1 MVVLPLEIWL
11 KLPPSSN
18 HVWRRVG
25 NRTIL
30 SRRGRQF
37 RKEVCDLLR
46 SQGVRPMSGPLEIM
60 VDVYPPDRRRRDLD
74 NYFKSLLDALAHGG
88 AYHDDSQLER
98 IVIRRRSVVPGGKVR
113 VLIQEYSNVD
123 EA

>member
-1 MVVLPLEIWL
+1 MVVLPLEFWL
-11 KLPPSSN
+11 ALPPSQN
-18 HVWRRVG
+18 HIWRRVG

-37 RKEVCDLLR
+37 RKEVCDFLR

-113 VLIQEYSNVD
+113 VVIKEYSNVD
-123 EA
+123 ET